1 VSIAASTV
9 TITTSPTL
17 IATGLAGAS
26 WLYLHAPTGSNTV
39 YVGPSTVTTATGLE
53 LPKGAL
59 HEFWLAETDKLYGIV
74 ATSTQSLMTM
84 QSGGR

>member
-1 VSIAASTV
+1 MSLGAAVV

-17 IATGLAGAS
+17 IATGLNGAS
-26 WLYLHAPTGSNTV
+26 WLYLHAPTGGNTV
-39 YVGPSTVTTATGLE
+39 YVGPSNVTTATGLE
-53 LPKGAL
+53 LPKGEL

-74 ATSTQSLMTM
+74 ASSTQALMTM

>member
-1 VSIAASTV
+1 MSLGAATV

-17 IATGLAGAS
+17 IATGLNGAS
-26 WLYLHAPTGSNTV
+26 WLYVHAATGGNTV
-39 YVGPSTVTTATGLE
+39 YVGPSNVTTATGLE
-53 LPKGAL
+53 LPKGEL
-59 HEFWLAETDKLYGIV
+59 HEFWLAETDKFYGIV

>member
-1 VSIAASTV
+1 VSLGAATV

-17 IATGLAGAS
+17 IATGLNGAS
-26 WLYLHAPTGSNTV
+26 WLYIHAPLGGNTV
-39 YVGPSTVTTATGLE
+39 YIGPSNVTTATGLE
-53 LPKGAL
+53 LPKDEL

-74 ATSTQSLMTM
+74 ASSTQALMTM

>member
-1 VSIAASTV
+1 MSLSATTV

-17 IATGLAGAS
+17 IATGLNGAS
-26 WLYLHAPTGSNTV
+26 WLYLHAATGGNTV
-39 YVGPSTVTTATGLE
+39 YVGPSNVTTATGLE
-53 LPKGAL
+53 LPKGEL

-74 ATSTQSLMTM
+74 ASSTQSLMTM

>member
-1 VSIAASTV
+1 MSLSASVV

-17 IATGLAGAS
+17 IATGLNGAS
-26 WLYLHAPTGSNTV
+26 WVYLHAPTGGNTI
-39 YVGPSTVTTATGLE
+39 YVGPSNVTTATGLE
-53 LPKGAL
+53 LPKGEL

-74 ATSTQSLMTM
+74 ATSTQPLMTM

>member
-1 VSIAASTV
+1 MSLGAATV

-17 IATGLAGAS
+17 IATGLNGAS
-26 WLYLHAPTGSNTV
+26 WLYLHAPTGGNTV
-39 YVGPSTVTTATGLE
+39 YVGPSNVTTATGLE
-53 LPKGAL
+53 LPKGEL

-74 ATSTQSLMTM
+74 ASSTQALMTM

>member
-1 VSIAASTV
+1 MSLSAAVV

-17 IATGLAGAS
+17 IATGLNGAS
-26 WLYLHAPTGSNTV
+26 WVYLHAPTGGNTI
-39 YVGPSTVTTATGLE
+39 YVGPSNVTTATGLE
-53 LPKGAL
+53 LPKGEL

-74 ATSTQSLMTM
+74 ATSTQPLMTM

>member
-1 VSIAASTV
+1 MSLGAAVV

-17 IATGLAGAS
+17 IATGLNGAS
-26 WLYLHAPTGSNTV
+26 WVYLHAPTGGNTV
-39 YVGPSTVTTATGLE
+39 YVGPSNVTTATGLE
-53 LPKGAL
+53 LPKGEL

-74 ATSTQSLMTM
+74 ASSTQALMTM

>member
-1 VSIAASTV
+1 MSLGAATI

-17 IATGLAGAS
+17 IATGLNGAS
-26 WLYLHAPTGSNTV
+26 WVYLHAPTGGNTI
-39 YVGPSTVTTATGLE
+39 YVGPSNVTTATGLE
-53 LPKGAL
+53 LPKGEL

-74 ATSTQSLMTM
+74 ATSTQPLMTM

>member
-1 VSIAASTV
+1 MSLGAATV

-17 IATGLAGAS
+17 IATGLNGAS
-26 WLYLHAPTGSNTV
+26 WLYVHAPTGGNTV
-39 YVGPSTVTTATGLE
+39 YVGPSNVTTATGLE
-53 LPKGAL
+53 LPKGEL

-74 ATSTQSLMTM
+74 ATSTQPLMTM

>member
-1 VSIAASTV
+1 M

-17 IATGLAGAS
+17 IATGLTGAS
-26 WLYLHAPTGSNTV
+26 WVYLHAPTGANTV
-39 YVGPSTVTTATGLE
+39 FIGPSTVTTATGLE
-53 LPKGAL
+53 LPKGEL

-74 ATSTQSLMTM
+74 ASSTQPLMIL

>member
-1 VSIAASTV
+1 MSIATSTV

-17 IATGLAGAS
+17 IATGLVGAS
-26 WLYLHAPTGSNTV
+26 FLYLHAPTGGNTI
-39 YVGPSTVTTATGLE
+39 YVGTSGVTTASGLE

-59 HEFWLAETDKLYGIV
+59 QEFWLAETDKLYGIV
-74 ATSTQSLMTM
+74 ATGTASLMTM